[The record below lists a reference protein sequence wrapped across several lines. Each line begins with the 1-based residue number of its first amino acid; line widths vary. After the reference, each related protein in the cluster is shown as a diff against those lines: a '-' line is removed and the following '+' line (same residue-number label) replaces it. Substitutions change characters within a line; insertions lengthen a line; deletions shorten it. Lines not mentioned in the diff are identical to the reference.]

1 MAAIA
6 LLLVVKGMV
15 GNAQY
20 IEVKSAGQF
29 SAPNNWQLHFTK
41 IESKARTYHAFWS
54 CIKGA
59 RVLNLL
65 PVEAPGSGIYTKYG
79 LAK

>member
-1 MAAIA
+1 
-6 LLLVVKGMV
+6 MV
-15 GNAQY
+15 GNAKFNQ
-20 IEVKSAGQF
+20 VKSSGNFTVPNTWQVQF
-29 SAPNNWQLHFTK
+29 SM
-41 IESKARTYHAFWS
+41 IENKAKTCHAFWS

-65 PVEAPGSGIYTKYG
+65 DADYPGSGIYTKYG